1 MRDTFLSILS
11 LWCFTPLA
19 LSGQED
25 LSLPIFNPSF
35 ESVLPYIVNDTADWV
50 DCGFLSEA
58 PLQFQ
63 PGAYEVDKPAF
74 EGKTYFSLAVRDNFT
89 WEAVGQRLRAPLK
102 PGRCYRLTIHLAQS
116 AYYTAASPVFGARVR
131 YKNPIRLLL
140 WGGKKFCQAG
150 QLLALTDLVKNKDW
164 QAYELVFTPK
174 IEITHLAFQA
184 YYLNPMVAYNGHLLM
199 DFVSPIEVVPCDA
212 HVVQSPEASQIEI
225 KPQSKR
231 DLENFILLYG
241 KTIRFERDRVNL
253 FTGKD
258 AAAFEYG
265 AMSESFLSL
274 IGKSIRWLPEYRL
287 EIAVK
292 DKPRRL
298 TEGRIAYLKQFF
310 ASIKTDS
317 TQVDIYSFEEN
328 RLGKGEEWISENGFL
343 GIRLKMV
350 R

>member
-1 MRDTFLSILS
+1 MRHLTRFIPGF
-11 LWCFTPLA
+11 WFMMPFV

-25 LSLPIFNPSF
+25 LSVPVFNPSF
-35 ESVLPYIVNDTADWV
+35 ESVLPYVVNDTADWV

-58 PLQFQ
+58 PMQFQ
-63 PGAYEVDKPAF
+63 PGAYEVDKAAF
-74 EGKTYFSLAVRDNFT
+74 EGKNYFSLAVRDNFT
-89 WEAVGQRLRAPLK
+89 WDAIGQRLRVPLQ
-102 PGRCYRLTIHLAQS
+102 PGRCYRLMIHLAQS
-116 AYYTAASPVFGARVR
+116 PYYTARSPVFGTRVR

-150 QLLALTDLVKNKDW
+150 QLLAQTDLVKNRDW
-164 QAYELVFTPK
+164 QPYELVFMPK
-174 IEITHLAFQA
+174 VEITHISFQA

-199 DFVSPIEVVPCDA
+199 DFASPITVVPCETYPP
-212 HVVQSPEASQIEI
+212 QSPDVSQIEI

-241 KTIRFERDRVNL
+241 KTIRFERDKVNL
-253 FTGKD
+253 FSGQD
-258 AAAFEYG
+258 AGNFEPG

-298 TEGRIAYLKQFF
+298 TDARIAWLKAFF
-310 ASIKTDS
+310 SSKKADS
-317 TQVDIYSFEEN
+317 GQLDIYPYGQKRPNDEED
-328 RLGKGEEWISENGFL
+328 WISENAFL
-343 GIRLKMV
+343 AIRLRAM

>member
-1 MRDTFLSILS
+1 MRCTTRFIIA
-11 LWCFTPLA
+11 LWCFMPIVV
-19 LSGQED
+19 SGQEN
-25 LSLPIFNPSF
+25 LSIPVFNASF
-35 ESVLPYIVNDTADWV
+35 ESVLPYIINDTADWV

-63 PGAYEVDKPAF
+63 PGSYEVDKAAF
-74 EGKTYFSLAVRDNFT
+74 EGKNYFSLAVRDNFT
-89 WEAVGQRLRAPLK
+89 WDAVGQRLRVPLK
-102 PGRCYRLTIHLAQS
+102 PGRCYRLMIHLAQS
-116 AYYTAASPVFGARVR
+116 AYYTAPSPVFGTRVR

-150 QLLALTDLVKNKDW
+150 QLLATTDLIKNKDW
-164 QAYELVFTPK
+164 QPYELVFTPK
-174 IEITHLAFQA
+174 VEITHIAFQA

-199 DFVSPIEVVPCDA
+199 DFASPIEVVPCETYPA
-212 HVVQSPEASQIEI
+212 QSPDVSQIEI

-231 DLENFILLYG
+231 DLENFIGLYG
-241 KTIRFERDRVNL
+241 KTIRFERDKVNL

-258 AAAFEYG
+258 AESFEPG

-274 IGKSIRWLPEYRL
+274 MGKSIRWLPEYRL

-298 TEGRIAYLKQFF
+298 TDGRIAYLKAFF
-310 ASIKTDS
+310 A
-317 TQVDIYSFEEN
+317 TQKADISQLEIHPFEEEQTKDEA
-328 RLGKGEEWISENGFL
+328 LWVSENAFL
-343 GIRLKMV
+343 AIRLMPV

>member
-1 MRDTFLSILS
+1 MRYSSRFLLS
-11 LWCFTPLA
+11 LWFFMPFA
-19 LSGQED
+19 LSGQEV
-25 LSLPIFNPSF
+25 LSIPIFNPSF

-74 EGKTYFSLAVRDNFT
+74 EGKNYFSLAVRDNFT
-89 WEAVGQRLRAPLK
+89 WDAVGQRLRAPLQR
-102 PGRCYRLTIHLAQS
+102 GRCYRLTIHLAQS
-116 AYYTAASPVFGARVR
+116 AYYTAVSPVFGTRVR

-150 QLLALTDLVKNKDW
+150 QLLALTDLVKNREW
-164 QAYELVFTPK
+164 QPYELVFTPK
-174 IEITHLAFQA
+174 VEITHLTFQA

-199 DFVSPIEVVPCDA
+199 DFISPIEVVPCDA
-212 HVVQSPEASQIEI
+212 QAVQSPEVSQIEI

-241 KTIRFERDRVNL
+241 KTIRFERDRVHL

-258 AAAFEYG
+258 ATLFESG

-310 ASIKTDS
+310 SSIKADS
-317 TQVDIYSFEEN
+317 NQLDIYSFEDGRPTDED
-328 RLGKGEEWISENGFL
+328 EWISENGFL
-343 GIRLKMV
+343 AIRLKMV

>member
-1 MRDTFLSILS
+1 MRYATRFILS

-25 LSLPIFNPSF
+25 LSVPVFNPSF

-89 WEAVGQRLRAPLK
+89 WDAAGQRLRAPLK
-102 PGRCYRLTIHLAQS
+102 PGRCYRLMIHLAYS
-116 AYYTAASPVFGARVR
+116 PYYTATSPVFGTRVR

-164 QAYELVFTPK
+164 QSYELVFTPK
-174 IEITHLAFQA
+174 VEITHIAFQA
-184 YYLNPMVAYNGHLLM
+184 YYINPMVAYNGHLLM
-199 DFVSPIEVVPCDA
+199 DFVSPIEVVPCESYPAQLPDL
-212 HVVQSPEASQIEI
+212 SEIEI

-241 KTIRFERDRVNL
+241 KTIRFERDKVNL
-253 FTGKD
+253 FSGKD
-258 AAAFEYG
+258 DGEFEPG

-274 IGKSIRWLPEYRL
+274 MGKSIRWLPEYRL

-298 TEGRIAYLKQFF
+298 TNGRIAYLKAFF
-310 ASIKTDS
+310 AAKKADPG
-317 TQVDIYSFEEN
+317 QLDIYPFEEN
-328 RLGKGEEWISENGFL
+328 RPNKDEDWISENGFL
-343 GIRLKMV
+343 AIRLKAM

>member
-1 MRDTFLSILS
+1 M
-11 LWCFTPLA
+11 PLA

-25 LSLPIFNPSF
+25 LSVPIFNPSF

-89 WEAVGQRLRAPLK
+89 WDAVGQRLRAPLQ

-116 AYYTAASPVFGARVR
+116 AYYSAVSPVFGTKVR
-131 YKNPIRLLL
+131 YKNPIHLLL

-150 QLLALTDLVKNKDW
+150 QLLALTDLIKNKDW
-164 QAYELVFTPK
+164 QSYELVFTPK
-174 IEITHLAFQA
+174 VEITHLVFQA
-184 YYLNPMVAYNGHLLM
+184 YYVNPMVAYNGHLLM
-199 DFVSPIEVVPCDA
+199 DFISPIEVVPCDA
-212 HVVQSPEASQIEI
+212 HAVQSPDASQIEI
-225 KPQSKR
+225 KPQSRR
-231 DLENFILLYG
+231 DLENFISLYG
-241 KTIRFERDRVNL
+241 KTIRFERDGVQL

-258 AAAFEYG
+258 ATLFEYG
-265 AMSESFLSL
+265 AMSESFLAL

-310 ASIKTDS
+310 ASIKADS
-317 TQVDIYSFEEN
+317 SQLDIYSFEEN
-328 RLGKGEEWISENGFL
+328 RLGKGEEWVSENGFL
-343 GIRLKMV
+343 AIRLRAV

>member
-1 MRDTFLSILS
+1 MHYTARFFITV
-11 LWCFTPLA
+11 WAFTPIWLR
-19 LSGQED
+19 GQETI
-25 LSLPIFNPSF
+25 SIPVFNPSF
-35 ESVLPYIVNDTADWV
+35 EAVLPYIVNDTADWV

-63 PGAYEVDKPAF
+63 PGVYEVDKEAF
-74 EGKTYFSLAVRDNFT
+74 EGKNYFSLAVRDNFT
-89 WEAVGQRLRAPLK
+89 WDAVGQRLRAPLK
-102 PGRCYRLTIHLAQS
+102 PGRCYRMMIHLAQS
-116 AYYTAASPVFGARVR
+116 PYYTAVSPVFGTRVR

-150 QLLALTDLVKNKDW
+150 QLLAQTTLVKNKDW
-164 QAYELVFTPK
+164 EPYELIFTPK
-174 IEITHLAFQA
+174 VEITHLSFQA

-199 DFVSPIEVVPCDA
+199 DFASPIEVVPCETYPA
-212 HVVQSPEASQIEI
+212 QSPDVSQIEI

-231 DLENFILLYG
+231 DLENFIALYG
-241 KTIRFERDRVNL
+241 KTIRFERDQVNL

-258 AAAFEYG
+258 ASTFEAG

-274 IGKSIRWLPEYRL
+274 MGKSIRWLSEYRL

-298 TEGRIAYLKQFF
+298 TNARIAYLKQFF
-310 ASIKTDS
+310 TSNKADS
-317 TQVDIYSFEEN
+317 SQLDIYPFEEK
-328 RLGKGEEWISENGFL
+328 RPEKGEDWTSENAFL
-343 GIRLKMV
+343 AIRLRAM

>member
-1 MRDTFLSILS
+1 L
-11 LWCFTPLA
+11 
-19 LSGQED
+19 GQED
-25 LSLPIFNPSF
+25 LSVPVFNPSF
-35 ESVLPYIVNDTADWV
+35 ESVLTYIINDTADWV

-58 PLQFQ
+58 PIEFQ

-89 WEAVGQRLRAPLK
+89 WDAVGQRLRGPLK

-116 AYYTAASPVFGARVR
+116 AYYTSVSPVFGTRVR
-131 YKNPIRLLL
+131 FKNPIRLLL

-164 QAYELVFTPK
+164 QRYELVFTPK
-174 IEITHLAFQA
+174 VEITHLAFQA

-212 HVVQSPEASQIEI
+212 YPVQSPDADQIEI

-241 KTIRFERDRVNL
+241 KTIRFERDRVHL
-253 FTGKD
+253 FTDKD
-258 AAAFEYG
+258 GTLFEPG
-265 AMSESFLSL
+265 TMSESFLSL

-310 ASIKTDS
+310 TFIKADS
-317 TQVDIYSFEEN
+317 NQLDIYSFEDGQPN
-328 RLGKGEEWISENGFL
+328 DGDGKWISENGFL
-343 GIRLKMV
+343 AIRLKMV